1 MFQKVIAKTARAL
14 EKNHIPYMIIG
25 GQAVLLYGTP
35 RLTRDID
42 ITLGVDT
49 DRLDDIAQVIKD
61 SGLRIIPAK
70 YRDFVARTMALPAQD
85 KTSGIRVDFIFSF
98 TPYEQQAIKRAKS
111 VRLGAA
117 KVKFASVEDII
128 VHKIFSGRPRD
139 LEDVRSI
146 ILKNPKIDV
155 KYIRK
160 WLREFDSL
168 SEARHNFTRTF
179 TGLIRRTKK

>member
-1 MFQKVIAKTARAL
+1 MFQKVIAKVARAL

-42 ITLGVDT
+42 ITLGIST
-49 DRLDDIAQVIKD
+49 DRLDDIAQVIKN

-70 YRDFVARTMALPAQD
+70 YRDFVARTMALPAHD

-111 VRLGAA
+111 VKLGAA
-117 KVKFASVEDII
+117 KARFASPEDII
-128 VHKIFSGRPRD
+128 IHKVFSGRPRD
-139 LEDVRSI
+139 LEDVQSI

-160 WLREFDSL
+160 WLKVFDAS
-168 SEARHNFTRTF
+168 AGPKHNFTRIF
-179 TGLIRRTKK
+179 KQVIKHI